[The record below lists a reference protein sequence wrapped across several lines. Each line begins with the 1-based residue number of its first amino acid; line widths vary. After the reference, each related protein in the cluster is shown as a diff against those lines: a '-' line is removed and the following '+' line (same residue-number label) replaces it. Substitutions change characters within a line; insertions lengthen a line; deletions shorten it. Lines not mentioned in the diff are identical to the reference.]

1 MRTVILAAL
10 ALAALCGSARAQ
22 TACPAPSPPNNT
34 VLSIGINST
43 TLAAQ
48 GIPAAVS
55 CIGIT
60 DANAAAL
67 IATYAQSCPPTVT
80 PANPP
85 TPAVSTP
92 CTPQQVGAYIAQS
105 IVTGVLGNVASYVRA
120 QAAAAAAAAAAA
132 PTVTPLSPQ

>member
-10 ALAALCGSARAQ
+10 VLAVLCGSARAQ

-67 IATYAQSCPPTVT
+67 IATYAQSCPPTV
-80 PANPP
+80 AG

-92 CTPQQVGAYIAQS
+92 CTPQQVVAYIAQS

-120 QAAAAAAAAAAA
+120 QAAAAAAAASAT
-132 PTVTPLSPQ
+132 PTVTPLAPQ